1 MKSIFSALVYIDSQ
15 HDVYKKYGVTEYL
28 TDYGLVT
35 NKNYRNRGIA
45 TEFLKARIPILKA
58 LNLQVTSTLFTVIGS
73 QKAAIKA
80 NYDEVFA
87 IKWEDVGKLFKD
99 FDFTKSNAEYCKI
112 LDFKI

>member
-1 MKSIFSALVYIDSQ
+1 MKNIFGALHYVFTH
-15 HDVYKKYGVTEYL
+15 HDAFSKYGVNEYL

-45 TEFLKARIPILKA
+45 TEFLKARVSILKA
-58 LNLQVTSTLFTVIGS
+58 LNLLATSTIFTVIGS

-87 IKWEDVGKLFKD
+87 IKWEDVGKNFED
-99 FDFTKSNAEYCKI
+99 FDFTKSNAEYCKL

>member
-1 MKSIFSALVYIDSQ
+1 MKMIFGALDYIVSH
-15 HDVYKKYGVTEYL
+15 HDVFSKYGVNEYL

-45 TEFLKARIPILKA
+45 TEFLKARVSILKA
-58 LNLQVTSTLFTVIGS
+58 LNLLVTSTIFTVIGS

-87 IKWEDVGKLFKD
+87 IKYEDVGKVFKD
-99 FDFTKSNAEYCKI
+99 FDFSKSKVEYCKL